1 MKNNNVYDAAMYS
14 KFEIVEDDELSSLGS
29 PLWMEMDLERIIEW
43 MVSETVFTRTDPMTR
58 EQVNYI
64 APRFGVYS
72 TLLSNVPCFLYGSP
86 ELAERWGNTAF
97 TDGLHIFIYTGF
109 YQQLVNDEDESQG
122 KERGVVI
129 LLLHELSHI
138 LNEDVFRLTNYS
150 RKIANIAQDYIHNTT
165 MRLGF
170 PDLKFARSIIEY
182 GVGFAPGDIEKYPYL
197 SQEIVAEELFNKERK
212 EEEDKNPPPPA
223 ISKNKQKNQEP
234 NKEEEQEEESS
245 SGDDNDD
252 ENEDDENDNGE
263 NKSSNNK
270 KSQNKPSKD
279 KGNKGKP
286 EDKSQSDDDED
297 SEGNGDEESEED
309 GEGSED
315 DGDSQQNESGDKNS
329 DKSQSGKGQQQKSKG
344 NIDKNGRIKFGSE
357 DDDHHH
363 TLEDVIKALEDMKLD
378 RVMDKLNLPKSTD
391 KEAVEKKQNMGID
404 IKNQSIIEAD
414 NKRQQ
419 LSMPGFPGEHMLN
432 CAMERIKSVKKGKLT
447 WKMKVIDEIW
457 GTGLNFKY
465 NNDIIGDIYFV
476 DEMIDVIGMNLYIGQ
491 ITPFKSNNVVA
502 VIIDTSMSVG
512 QKDLEDIIPEII
524 EMKVAAES
532 GSGAYEVLVFSAD
545 TVLRGVPIEIT
556 SDNVHEFLE
565 GGLQIFGRGGT
576 NLTTAINQTVKSEVF
591 KDKKI
596 KSLIYFT
603 DLGDYA
609 PQYKDLEL
617 DPDTSV
623 TYIAVPSI
631 KKSLVEHFAEQV
643 KDYAEVIKIRED
655 QEVDLSITP
664 RVKQENM
671 I

>member
-1 MKNNNVYDAAMYS
+1 MKKSNMSEMALYS

-29 PLWMEMDLERIIEW
+29 PLWMEMDLERIIDW
-43 MVSETVFTRTDPMTR
+43 MVSETVFTRRDPVTGN
-58 EQVNYI
+58 EVSYI

-72 TLLSNVPCFLYGSP
+72 TLLANVPCYLYGDP
-86 ELAERWGNTAF
+86 ELVNRWGNTAF
-97 TDGLHIFIYTGF
+97 TDGLHIFIHTGF

-122 KERGVVI
+122 RERGVVI

-138 LNEDVFRLTNYS
+138 LNEDVYRLTNYS

-165 MRLGF
+165 MILGF
-170 PDLKFARSIIEY
+170 PDLKFARSLIEY

-212 EEEDKNPPPPA
+212 EEEEESPPPLA
-223 ISKNKQKNQEP
+223 AGNKSQKNNAP
-234 NKEEEQEEESS
+234 NNKDEKEEENSSSDDGEEE
-245 SGDDNDD
+245 GD
-252 ENEDDENDNGE
+252 
-263 NKSSNNK
+263 
-270 KSQNKPSKD
+270 
-279 KGNKGKP
+279 
-286 EDKSQSDDDED
+286 
-297 SEGNGDEESEED
+297 
-309 GEGSED
+309 
-315 DGDSQQNESGDKNS
+315 ESGDEGSSTSNES
-329 DKSQSGKGQQQKSKG
+329 ESGKGKSKNSKE

-363 TLEDVIKALEDMKLD
+363 TLEEVIKALEDMKLEG
-378 RVMDKLNLPKSTD
+378 VMEKLNLPKSTD
-391 KEAVEKKQNMGID
+391 KEAIKEKQNMGID

-414 NKRQQ
+414 NKRHE

-476 DEMIDVIGMNLYIGQ
+476 DEMIDVIGMNLYVGQ

-631 KKSLVEHFAEQV
+631 QKSLVEHFAEQV

-664 RVKQENM
+664 RLKQENM

>member
-1 MKNNNVYDAAMYS
+1 MENNKIFDATMYS

-43 MVSETVFTRTDPMTR
+43 MVSETIFTKTNPMTR
-58 EQVNYI
+58 EEVNYI

-72 TLLSNVPCFLYGSP
+72 TLLANVPCFLYGSP

-138 LNEDVFRLTNYS
+138 LNEDIFRLTNYS

-212 EEEDKNPPPPA
+212 EEEEEDKNPPPPA
-223 ISKNKQKNQEP
+223 ISKNKQKNQGS
-234 NKEEEQEEESS
+234 NKEEDQEESS
-245 SGDDNDD
+245 SGDDND
-252 ENEDDENDNGE
+252 DDENDNGE

-270 KSQNKPSKD
+270 KSKNKPSKD

-286 EDKSQSDDDED
+286 EDKSQSDGDDD
-297 SEGNGDEESEED
+297 SDGNGDEESEED
-309 GEGSED
+309 GEGGDDDSE
-315 DGDSQQNESGDKNS
+315 SQQNESGDKNS

-378 RVMDKLNLPKSTD
+378 GVMDKLNLPKSTD

-545 TVLRGVPIEIT
+545 TVLRGIPIEIT
-556 SDNVHEFLE
+556 SENVHEFLE

-609 PQYKDLEL
+609 PKYKDLEL

-623 TYIAVPSI
+623 TYVAVPSI
-631 KKSLVEHFAEQV
+631 QKSLVEHFAEQV

>member
-1 MKNNNVYDAAMYS
+1 M
-14 KFEIVEDDELSSLGS
+14 
-29 PLWMEMDLERIIEW
+29 
-43 MVSETVFTRTDPMTR
+43 
-58 EQVNYI
+58 
-64 APRFGVYS
+64 
-72 TLLSNVPCFLYGSP
+72 
-86 ELAERWGNTAF
+86 
-97 TDGLHIFIYTGF
+97 
-109 YQQLVNDEDESQG
+109 
-122 KERGVVI
+122 
-129 LLLHELSHI
+129 
-138 LNEDVFRLTNYS
+138 
-150 RKIANIAQDYIHNTT
+150 
-165 MRLGF
+165 
-170 PDLKFARSIIEY
+170 
-182 GVGFAPGDIEKYPYL
+182 GFAPGDIEKYPYL

-212 EEEDKNPPPPA
+212 EEEEESPPPLAAGNKSKKNSAPNNKDEKEEENSSSDDGENEDKDNNKKDKSSNKGKS
-223 ISKNKQKNQEP
+223 SKNKSSEDKKNDT
-234 NKEEEQEEESS
+234 NKKSSGEESS
-245 SGDDNDD
+245 DG
-252 ENEDDENDNGE
+252 
-263 NKSSNNK
+263 
-270 KSQNKPSKD
+270 
-279 KGNKGKP
+279 
-286 EDKSQSDDDED
+286 SDDSD
-297 SEGNGDEESEED
+297 D
-309 GEGSED
+309 GEEE
-315 DGDSQQNESGDKNS
+315 GDESGDEGSSTSNES
-329 DKSQSGKGQQQKSKG
+329 ESGKGKSKNSKE

-363 TLEDVIKALEDMKLD
+363 TLEEVIKALEDMKLEG
-378 RVMDKLNLPKSTD
+378 VMEKLNLPKSTD
-391 KEAVEKKQNMGID
+391 KEAIKEKQNMGID

-414 NKRQQ
+414 NKRHE

-476 DEMIDVIGMNLYIGQ
+476 DEMIDVIGMNLYVGQ

-623 TYIAVPSI
+623 NIYCCSFYT
-631 KKSLVEHFAEQV
+631 
-643 KDYAEVIKIRED
+643 KII
-655 QEVDLSITP
+655 SGAFC
-664 RVKQENM
+664 
-671 I
+671 

>member
-1 MKNNNVYDAAMYS
+1 MKKSNMSEMALYS

-29 PLWMEMDLERIIEW
+29 PLWMEMDLERIIDW
-43 MVSETVFTRTDPMTR
+43 MVSETVFTRRDPVTGN
-58 EQVNYI
+58 EVSYI

-72 TLLSNVPCFLYGSP
+72 TLLANVPCYLYGDP
-86 ELAERWGNTAF
+86 ELVNRWGNTAF
-97 TDGLHIFIYTGF
+97 TDGLHIFIHTGF

-122 KERGVVI
+122 RERGVVI

-138 LNEDVFRLTNYS
+138 LNEDVYRLTNYS

-165 MRLGF
+165 MILGF
-170 PDLKFARSIIEY
+170 PDLKFARSLIEY

-212 EEEDKNPPPPA
+212 EEEEESPPPLAAGNKSQKNNAPNNKDEKEEENSSSDDGENEDKDNNKKDKSSNKGKS
-223 ISKNKQKNQEP
+223 SKNKSSEDKKNDT
-234 NKEEEQEEESS
+234 NKKSSGEESS
-245 SGDDNDD
+245 DG
-252 ENEDDENDNGE
+252 
-263 NKSSNNK
+263 
-270 KSQNKPSKD
+270 
-279 KGNKGKP
+279 
-286 EDKSQSDDDED
+286 SDDSD
-297 SEGNGDEESEED
+297 D
-309 GEGSED
+309 GEEE
-315 DGDSQQNESGDKNS
+315 GDESGDEGSSTSNES
-329 DKSQSGKGQQQKSKG
+329 ESGKGKSKKSKE

-363 TLEDVIKALEDMKLD
+363 TLEEVIKALEDMKLEG
-378 RVMDKLNLPKSTD
+378 VMEKLNLPKSTD
-391 KEAVEKKQNMGID
+391 KEAIKEKQNMGID

-414 NKRQQ
+414 NKRHE

-476 DEMIDVIGMNLYIGQ
+476 DEMIDVIGMNLYVGQ

-631 KKSLVEHFAEQV
+631 QKSLVEHFAEQV

-664 RVKQENM
+664 RLKQENM

>member
-1 MKNNNVYDAAMYS
+1 
-14 KFEIVEDDELSSLGS
+14 
-29 PLWMEMDLERIIEW
+29 
-43 MVSETVFTRTDPMTR
+43 
-58 EQVNYI
+58 
-64 APRFGVYS
+64 
-72 TLLSNVPCFLYGSP
+72 
-86 ELAERWGNTAF
+86 
-97 TDGLHIFIYTGF
+97 
-109 YQQLVNDEDESQG
+109 
-122 KERGVVI
+122 
-129 LLLHELSHI
+129 
-138 LNEDVFRLTNYS
+138 
-150 RKIANIAQDYIHNTT
+150 
-165 MRLGF
+165 
-170 PDLKFARSIIEY
+170 
-182 GVGFAPGDIEKYPYL
+182 
-197 SQEIVAEELFNKERK
+197 
-212 EEEDKNPPPPA
+212 
-223 ISKNKQKNQEP
+223 
-234 NKEEEQEEESS
+234 
-245 SGDDNDD
+245 
-252 ENEDDENDNGE
+252 
-263 NKSSNNK
+263 
-270 KSQNKPSKD
+270 
-279 KGNKGKP
+279 
-286 EDKSQSDDDED
+286 
-297 SEGNGDEESEED
+297 
-309 GEGSED
+309 
-315 DGDSQQNESGDKNS
+315 
-329 DKSQSGKGQQQKSKG
+329 
-344 NIDKNGRIKFGSE
+344 
-357 DDDHHH
+357 
-363 TLEDVIKALEDMKLD
+363 MKLEG
-378 RVMDKLNLPKSTD
+378 VMEKLNLPKSTD
-391 KEAVEKKQNMGID
+391 KEAIEEKQNMGID

-414 NKRQQ
+414 NKRHE

-476 DEMIDVIGMNLYIGQ
+476 DEMIDVIGMNLYVGQ

-631 KKSLVEHFAEQV
+631 QKSLVEHFAEQV

-664 RVKQENM
+664 RLKQENM